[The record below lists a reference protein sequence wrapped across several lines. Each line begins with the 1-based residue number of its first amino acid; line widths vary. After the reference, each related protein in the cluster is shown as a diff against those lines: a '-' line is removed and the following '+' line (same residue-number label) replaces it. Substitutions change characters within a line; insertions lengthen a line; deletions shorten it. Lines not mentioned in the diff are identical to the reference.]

1 MTTTRT
7 EEAEEPR
14 RAYEAREAS
23 QAHAYEAKPLAEPP
37 RIVVQVCVRG
47 QKPILFRFPR
57 SEITIGRLPSN
68 DLLLAHASVDERHA
82 RILVKDGRYIAVDF
96 KSKGGTFVNRKAMTA
111 PTVLRD
117 VDVMSV
123 GPYDIN
129 ILLREPPGER
139 EQRFLDMLDEYPDDD
154 ATRTVYSDWLE
165 EEGRFDEA
173 AFIRAQLTIRDL
185 APEHPQFHEL
195 AETIQ
200 RLGPKMGSSWRRTIS
215 RPPIERCPVRF
226 ELQCPKQWDQLRPT
240 TDPNQRF
247 CGSCK
252 KYVHY
257 AASVEEARVLAI
269 EGNCVVVDLIQP
281 RRKNDL
287 DPPPPRIHYGGVIAP
302 LR

>member
-1 MTTTRT
+1 M
-7 EEAEEPR
+7 
-14 RAYEAREAS
+14 
-23 QAHAYEAKPLAEPP
+23 
-37 RIVVQVCVRG
+37 
-47 QKPILFRFPR
+47 
-57 SEITIGRLPSN
+57 
-68 DLLLAHASVDERHA
+68 
-82 RILVKDGRYIAVDF
+82 KDGRYIAVDF

-129 ILLREPPGER
+129 ILLREPPGDR

-173 AFIRAQLTIRDL
+173 AFIRAQLTIRNL

-215 RPPIERCPVRF
+215 ITRRVPASRPSRR
-226 ELQCPKQWDQLRPT
+226 RPSRNSGRNVSRIT
-240 TDPNQRF
+240 AP
-247 CGSCK
+247 
-252 KYVHY
+252 
-257 AASVEEARVLAI
+257 ARPS
-269 EGNCVVVDLIQP
+269 GRTP
-281 RRKNDL
+281 SR
-287 DPPPPRIHYGGVIAP
+287 P
-302 LR
+302 